1 MVGASTPFF
10 VCLLGFLIFH
20 QVHHWRVYVSLV
32 PIAGGAILSTYGEKD
47 LNVLGFILTLLST
60 LLRGLKTVWQG
71 HLLQGEERL
80 NSPNLLRYMA
90 LDAGIILFVLF
101 LVFESRDFA
110 SWLQSEGSDTYKLW
124 HFALLLTLNPAA
136 AYLANWSQF
145 MLIQKSSAL
154 TFQVIGN
161 TKGVI
166 NAVTGIIGMWDFII
180 GDSVCLFFPH
190 FHHLGAPKLGVLSFH
205 STILHQHFSFRF

>member
-20 QVHHWRVYVSLV
+20 QVHHWRVYCSLV
-32 PIAGGAILSTYGEKD
+32 PIAVGAILSTYGEKN
-47 LNVLGFILTLLST
+47 LNMFGFILTLLST

-80 NSPNLLRYMA
+80 DSPNLLRYMA
-90 LDAGIILFVLF
+90 LDAGIILFVFF
-101 LVFESRDFA
+101 LVFESQDFA
-110 SWLQSEGSDTYKLW
+110 TWLQSEGSDTYKFW

-166 NAVTGIIGMWDFII
+166 NAVAGIMGML
-180 GDSVCLFFPH
+180 LFSHLH
-190 FHHLGAPKLGVLSFH
+190 F
-205 STILHQHFSFRF
+205 